1 MKSNGLL
8 KWLMIPMVL
17 LLVVVGIR
25 LFSGDHARP
34 PASGT
39 AASQLTPDEMKAL
52 GIEGDTPR
60 DTVTH
65 AASARVVPLDAP
77 AQLEA
82 SLSATL
88 PADASAAAA
97 MVQQRLQQHPDWQ
110 HAIAVA
116 YQGVVDAW
124 SLGIAKVP
132 AIVVDRRYVVYG
144 DTDVAQATAR
154 ITAYRSTHP

>member
-1 MKSNGLL
+1 MPLL
-8 KWLMIPMVL
+8 SVIRRLAWL
-17 LLVVVGIR
+17 
-25 LFSGDHARP
+25 
-34 PASGT
+34 PAT
-39 AASQLTPDEMKAL
+39 AAMACPVHAAWATDDDQPATAWVFTDAQHP
-52 GIEGDTPR
+52 
-60 DTVTH
+60 VTH
-65 AASARVVPLDAP
+65 AVSARVVLLDAP

-97 MVQQRLQQHPDWQ
+97 MVQQRLQQRPDWQ
-110 HAIAVA
+110 HAIAAA

-124 SLGIAKVP
+124 SLGITKVP

-154 ITAYRSTHP
+154 IAAYRSTHP